1 MPSISSSIILSLMQM
16 TSAQSLLY
24 VSQIVTAISIANMW
38 DPVIQTNLL
47 CFHLTEQCA
56 GYIHHPSCHS
66 GFANTVFQ
74 FCVVLRAVIFSL
86 NMVQRDEHHTMH
98 YLSNHWNNKQRKQ
111 NLWCHWVLWK
121 LMEKKKQIT
130 FVATYSWAHL
140 LHWDCVLGPAFCN
153 VPFFLSYR

>member
-1 MPSISSSIILSLMQM
+1 MPSISSPIILSLMQM

-38 DPVIQTNLL
+38 DPIIQTNLL

-66 GFANTVFQ
+66 GFTNTVFQ

-86 NMVQRDEHHTMH
+86 NMVQRDEHHTVH

-121 LMEKKKQIT
+121 LMEKKEANHICCNIELSSLASLRLCIGTCILQ
-130 FVATYSWAHL
+130 
-140 LHWDCVLGPAFCN
+140 CAF
-153 VPFFLSYR
+153 FF